1 VQKQAKKRLKFV
13 LYQEHV
19 FTPSSFD
26 HMKPHRQLFF
36 TRLCLLALLF
46 ISIACKNQVEKE
58 PVSAEED
65 PIGAIEDMLDETKAL
80 AKEEAAAVDEETLKT
95 LKGLRQE
102 HFAEGT
108 AGEKLYQAIDAGKD
122 LSIEVFLFKT
132 LNFDVDKAEV
142 LPGMQSE
149 LQQVAK
155 ILKAFPKFNIE
166 IGAHTEGVGDL
177 ILNLALS
184 QDRASAVVEALSK
197 MGIAKSRMKATG
209 YGDEYPVADVEMM
222 EGRMANERVELTF
235 LKK

>member
-1 VQKQAKKRLKFV
+1 
-13 LYQEHV
+13 
-19 FTPSSFD
+19 
-26 HMKPHRQLFF
+26 MKPHHRLFF
-36 TRLCLLALLF
+36 TRLCFFALLF

-65 PIGAIEDMLDETKAL
+65 PIGAIEHMLDETKAL
-80 AKEEAAAVDEETLKT
+80 AKEEAAEVDEETLKT
-95 LKGLRQE
+95 LESLRQE

-108 AGEKLYQAIDAGKD
+108 AGQKLYQAIDAGKD

-132 LNFDVDKAEV
+132 LNFQVDKAEV
-142 LPGMQSE
+142 LPSMQSE

-155 ILKAFPKFNIE
+155 ILKVFPKFNIE

-184 QDRASAVVEALSK
+184 QDRASAVVDALSK
-197 MGIAKSRMKATG
+197 MGIAKSRMKAIG

>member
-1 VQKQAKKRLKFV
+1 MR
-13 LYQEHV
+13 QELLV

-26 HMKPHRQLFF
+26 HMKLHYPLFF
-36 TRLCLLALLF
+36 VNLCVFGLLF
-46 ISIACKNQVEKE
+46 ISVACKNQVEKE

-65 PIGAIEDMLDETKAL
+65 PIGAIEDMVDETKAL
-80 AKEEAAAVDEETLKT
+80 AKEEAAQVDEETLKT
-95 LKGLRQE
+95 LESLRQE

-132 LNFDVDKAEV
+132 LNFKVDKANV
-142 LPGMQSE
+142 LPAMQAE
-149 LQQVAK
+149 LQQLAK
-155 ILKAFPKFNIE
+155 ILKAFPNFKIE
-166 IGAHTEGVGDL
+166 IGAHTEGVGDP
-177 ILNLALS
+177 ILNLTLS
-184 QDRASAVVEALSK
+184 QDRASAVVDALSK

>member
-1 VQKQAKKRLKFV
+1 MGEKTFEICAVSRTS
-13 LYQEHV
+13 

-26 HMKPHRQLFF
+26 HMRPHHRLFF
-36 TRLCLLALLF
+36 TRLCLLCLLF

-80 AKEEAAAVDEETLKT
+80 AKKEAAQVDEETLKT
-95 LKGLRQE
+95 LESLRQE

-108 AGEKLYQAIDAGKD
+108 VGQKLYQAIDAGKD

-132 LNFDVDKAEV
+132 LNFEVDKAEV

-155 ILKAFPKFNIE
+155 ILKAFPKFKIE

-177 ILNLALS
+177 VLNLTLS
-184 QDRASAVVEALSK
+184 QDRASAVVDALSK